1 MADDRVHGAQGL
13 QDAAPFP
20 EKHERESAEA
30 NSLPISPDSKICA
43 TLARYGK
50 TNIFNTLRI
59 DRESWDRSQR

>member
-20 EKHERESAEA
+20 GKHERESAEA
-30 NSLPISPDSKICA
+30 NSLPTSPDSKIYA
-43 TLARYGK
+43 TLARYRNA
-50 TNIFNTLRI
+50 NIFNTLRI